1 MLADS
6 TGLTDNYDCLE
17 TIFEAIHDGYA
28 PRGDL
33 RRLPVTL
40 YRLGAR
46 RQLTLRK
53 MRK

>member
-1 MLADS
+1 MPMLAGS
-6 TGLTDNYDCLE
+6 TGLTDNYDC
-17 TIFEAIHDGYA
+17 FEAIHDGYA

-40 YRLGAR
+40 YRLGTR